1 MGLFLLWLGTSCWQE
16 QPSKF
21 TVAVTLLLPLFKVLQ
36 LQQAL
41 RKPSA
46 GPHGRLA
53 AHREENEP
61 CLSWQTLPSRGTF
74 AASAERPV
82 AAALVGRRWFSG
94 QDGLFPPLLPFR
106 KHILLFLPS
115 VFANGGK
122 ELRRRDMGQWM
133 TELNCER
140 LSAVYYPEQAISAW
154 VFALVEFHLYMIL
167 MTYVWIKKIS
177 MCFKTTTVFIL
188 PSTLKGFSL
197 QMPVIKK
204 GLI

>member
-36 LQQAL
+36 LQRAL

-106 KHILLFLPS
+106 KHIAHLLFLPS

-122 ELRRRDMGQWM
+122 ELRLRGMGQWDWM
-133 TELNCER
+133 TELDCE
-140 LSAVYYPEQAISAW
+140 SANAW
-154 VFALVEFHLYMIL
+154 WFE
-167 MTYVWIKKIS
+167 
-177 MCFKTTTVFIL
+177 
-188 PSTLKGFSL
+188 KGS
-197 QMPVIKK
+197 
-204 GLI
+204 